1 MNISLGCDIK
11 YLISLGLFLPVSS
24 DNYREVLL
32 VRDPANLKSAPVK
45 DLMLSLGPGVLLEH
59 VLGGDLGFEL
69 PDKLLVSVVRH
80 PGQIIRG
87 LVILVSEN

>member
-1 MNISLGCDIK
+1 MNISF
-11 YLISLGLFLPVSS
+11 GLFLSVFSE
-24 DNYREVLL
+24 NYREILL
-32 VRDPANLKSAPVK
+32 VRDPANLEGAPIE
-45 DLMLSLGPGVLLEH
+45 DLILSLSPGVLLEH
-59 VLGGDLGFEL
+59 VLGGDLGLEL